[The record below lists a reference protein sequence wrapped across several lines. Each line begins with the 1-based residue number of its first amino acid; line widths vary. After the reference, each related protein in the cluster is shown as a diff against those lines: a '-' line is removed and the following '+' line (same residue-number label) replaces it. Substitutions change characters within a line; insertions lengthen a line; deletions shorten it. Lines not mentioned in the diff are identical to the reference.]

1 MCRVTLILT
10 NNIRVV
16 KADVLTRAAAAAA
29 APHSQLPLLD
39 AGFVMNNLPE
49 LVFSS
54 ASAQTTQPNAWN
66 YKENEKS
73 EANI

>member
-29 APHSQLPLLD
+29 AHSQLPLLD

-49 LVFSS
+49 WVFSS